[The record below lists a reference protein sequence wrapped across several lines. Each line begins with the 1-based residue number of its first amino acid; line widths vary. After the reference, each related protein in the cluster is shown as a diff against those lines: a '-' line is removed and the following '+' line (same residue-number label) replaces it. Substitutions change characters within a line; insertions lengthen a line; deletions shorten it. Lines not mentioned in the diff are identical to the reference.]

1 MVVDLVRLF
10 CLKMG
15 MISFLCFT
23 SLSPRCSV
31 DRKRRCG
38 DSFGIHL
45 CRRDEKWF
53 AALFLFFLPVFFL
66 LGFLSWYLSLSILL
80 LSCSVRFWKKL
91 CPFAFHRSLKDT
103 NQTALKALRGFVSF
117 SIGQKDA
124 KPRNG
129 RTNDV
134 LVCVGPT
141 YDCCLLLFYLF
152 ASVCFRC
159 CSFGFVHFGKLFFL
173 FFVIRVTCFASCS
186 VDRKRRERKTR

>member
-1 MVVDLVRLF
+1 
-10 CLKMG
+10 
-15 MISFLCFT
+15 MISFFVVT
-23 SLSPRCSV
+23 SFSPLF

-38 DSFGIHL
+38 DTFGRHL

-53 AALFLFFLPVFFL
+53 AVLFFSFFFFFFSLSLVFVHSSLFLFDSFLEEAVSICF
-66 LGFLSWYLSLSILL
+66 SSLVDGHKPNSI
-80 LSCSVRFWKKL
+80 
-91 CPFAFHRSLKDT
+91 FHLF
-103 NQTALKALRGFVSF
+103 RGFVSF

-186 VDRKRRERKTR
+186 VDKKRRERKTIPDNLNYSFPLAIVEVI